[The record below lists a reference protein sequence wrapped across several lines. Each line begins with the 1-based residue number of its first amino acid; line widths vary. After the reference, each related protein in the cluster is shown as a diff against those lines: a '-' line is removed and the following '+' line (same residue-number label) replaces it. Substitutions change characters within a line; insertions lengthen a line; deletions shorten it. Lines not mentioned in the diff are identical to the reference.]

1 MEIKAGAQSAYRKLG
16 LQFEHAPG
24 GGFGCLHPPELSLRS
39 SERDM
44 CKAPIGSRLDSFMR
58 RFRRCLILA
67 ALKAT
72 KRNCQQRTLTHRI
85 ERTQSQCALTPF
97 NAFVR
102 LTIINEDHTSQ
113 DVRQSAG
120 RAHRESRFERLL
132 CRFSIVRHEGQDKS
146 SNRQCDGVITA
157 KVIAS

>member
-1 MEIKAGAQSAYRKLG
+1 
-16 LQFEHAPG
+16 
-24 GGFGCLHPPELSLRS
+24 
-39 SERDM
+39 
-44 CKAPIGSRLDSFMR
+44 MR

-102 LTIINEDHTSQ
+102 LAIMKRRPHFPRRTSERRTGSPREPLRAL
-113 DVRQSAG
+113 VR
-120 RAHRESRFERLL
+120 
-132 CRFSIVRHEGQDKS
+132 RFSIVRHEGQDKS

-157 KVIAS
+157 ISDRLISVSGRADTVFIVCSAASEDNLVRKGCIGMGECVVGFHFHGAFS